1 MVAGSRATGVAMD
14 IGAVLAFLGGVGL
27 FLLGMRLMTDGLQV
41 AAGRTLRAI
50 LAASTRSRL
59 RGLFSGVAITAAVQ
73 SSSAV
78 LFAVIGFVN
87 AGLLNLGQS
96 VGVVYGANLGTTL
109 TSWIVALVG
118 FNVDLRALAL
128 PAIAV
133 GMFLRV
139 LGRQPRRRALGD
151 ALAGFGIFFLGL
163 DVLHETMTADEVAA
177 DWMAGSGEG
186 IPALLLLMFLG
197 IAMTVVMQ
205 SSSAALAVTLTAAGS
220 GLIPLTTAAAM
231 VIGAN
236 VGTTSTAVFASIGA
250 TAPARRVAAAHVA
263 FNVVVAVAA
272 FILLAPLLELSRLA
286 AGALGLAL
294 QPATLLALFHTQTK
308 LLGILL
314 LWPATPA
321 LVRWLER
328 RYRGTEAVAGQPRH
342 LDHTLLET
350 PGLALEAATLEL
362 ARMGEQ
368 AHAAVRQAVNDEG
381 GDEEPQLRSQRQAVT
396 DLGLAIDDFVNRIR
410 RDEAPAEVAEALPEV
425 VRVTH
430 YYQDMAERAVDMAHQ
445 RAAGG
450 EPEDPE
456 LAAAIARLEA
466 GAISELDGALAE
478 PEAWPR
484 KAVKRAFKTFDADYQ
499 EVKAAILRAGSEDR
513 EPVRRVVAALDRISA
528 LRRAVDQGLKA
539 ARYTRR
545 LHRHRDQVLTPDPE
559 DREGEG
565 DEEPVR

>member
-78 LFAVIGFVN
+78 LFAVVGFVN
-87 AGLLNLGQS
+87 AGLLNLAQS

-109 TSWIVALVG
+109 TSWIVALLG

-139 LGRQPRRRALGD
+139 LSQKPRQRALGE
-151 ALAGFGIFFLGL
+151 AVAGFGIFFLGL
-163 DVLHETMTADEVAA
+163 DVLHDTMTAGDVAA

-381 GDEEPQLRSQRQAVT
+381 GDEEPQLRTQRQAVT

>member
-1 MVAGSRATGVAMD
+1 MD

-177 DWMAGSGEG
+177 DWMAGVGSGLPG
-186 IPALLLLMFLG
+186 LLLLTLLG
-197 IAMTVVMQ
+197 IALTVVMQ
-205 SSSAALAVTLTAAGS
+205 SSSAALAVTLTAAGG
-220 GLIPLTTAAAM
+220 GLIPLTAAAAM

-236 VGTTSTAVFASIGA
+236 VGTTSTAIFATIGA

-263 FNVVVAVAA
+263 FNVVVAMVAFA
-272 FILLAPLLELSRLA
+272 LLAPLLELARLA
-286 AGALGLAL
+286 GQAMGMTLA
-294 QPATLLALFHTQTK
+294 PATLLALFHTQTN
-308 LLGILL
+308 LLGIAL

-328 RYRGTEAVAGQPRH
+328 RYRGAEPTAGRPRH
-342 LDHTLLET
+342 LDRTLLET
-350 PGLALEAATLEL
+350 PGLALEAATREL

-381 GDEEPQLRSQRQAVT
+381 GDEAPQLREQRQTVT
-396 DLGLAIDDFVNRIR
+396 DLGLAIDDFVNHIR
-410 RDEAPAEVAEALPEV
+410 RDQAPDEVAEALPEV
-425 VRVTH
+425 LRVTH
-430 YYQDMAERAVDMAHQ
+430 YYQDMAERAVDIASQ

-450 EPEDPE
+450 EPEEPE
-456 LAAAIARLEA
+456 LATAIARLEA
-466 GAISELDGALAE
+466 DAVGLLDSALNE

-484 KAVKRAFKTFDADYQ
+484 KAVKRAFKSFDADYQ
-499 EVKAAILRAGSEDR
+499 EAKAAILRAGSEDR

-539 ARYTRR
+539 ARYTRH
-545 LHRHRDQVLTPDPE
+545 LHRHRDRLLEADPE
-559 DREGEG
+559 DYDIEE
-565 DEEPVR
+565 EEPVR

>member
-1 MVAGSRATGVAMD
+1 MD
-14 IGAVLAFLGGVGL
+14 IGALLAFLGGVGL

-41 AAGRTLRAI
+41 AAGRTLRTI
-50 LAASTRSRL
+50 LAASTRSRA

-78 LFAVIGFVN
+78 LFAVVGFVN
-87 AGLLNLGQS
+87 AGLLNLAQS

-109 TSWIVALVG
+109 TSWIVALAG

-128 PAIAV
+128 PAIAI

-139 LGRQPRRRALGD
+139 LARRPRHRALGE
-151 ALAGFGIFFLGL
+151 AVAGFGIFFLGL
-163 DVLHETMTADEVAA
+163 DVLHETMTAGDTAI
-177 DWMAGSGEG
+177 DWMANAGEG
-186 IPALLLLMFLG
+186 IPALLLLMLLG

-205 SSSAALAVTLTAAGS
+205 SSSAALAVTLTAAGG
-220 GLIPLTTAAAM
+220 GLIPLTAAAAM

-286 AGALGLAL
+286 AGGLALAL
-294 QPATLLALFHTQTK
+294 QPATILALFHTQTK
-308 LLGILL
+308 LLGIAL

-328 RYRGTEAVAGQPRH
+328 RYQGTEAVAGQPRH

-368 AHAAVRQAVNDEG
+368 AHIAVRQAVNDEG
-381 GDEEPQLRSQRQAVT
+381 GDEEPQLREQRQAVT
-396 DLGLAIDDFVNRIR
+396 DLGLAIGDFVNRIR

-430 YYQDMAERAVDMAHQ
+430 YYQDMAERAVDIAAH

-450 EPEDPE
+450 EPEDAE

-466 GAISELDGALAE
+466 QAVSELDAARAD
-478 PEAWPR
+478 PAAWPR
-484 KAVKRAFKTFDADYQ
+484 KAVKRAFKAFDADYQ
-499 EVKAAILRAGSEDR
+499 AVKAAILRAGSEDR

-528 LRRAVDQGLKA
+528 LRRTVDQGLKA

-545 LHRHRDQVLTPDPE
+545 LHRHRDRVLTPDPE
-559 DREGEG
+559 DHDGEG

>member
-1 MVAGSRATGVAMD
+1 MD

-59 RGLFSGVAITAAVQ
+59 RGLLSGVAITAAVQ

-78 LFAVIGFVN
+78 LFAVVGFVN
-87 AGLLNLGQS
+87 AGLLNLAQS

-109 TSWIVALVG
+109 TSWIVALLG

-128 PAIAV
+128 PAIAL

-139 LGRQPRRRALGD
+139 LSSRPRRRALGE
-151 ALAGFGIFFLGL
+151 AVAGFGIFFLGL
-163 DVLHETMTADEVAA
+163 DVLHETMTAGDVALE
-177 DWMAGSGEG
+177 WMAGAGEG
-186 IPALLLLMFLG
+186 VGALLLLALLG

-220 GLIPLTTAAAM
+220 GLIPLTAAAAM

-236 VGTTSTAVFASIGA
+236 VGTTSTAVFTAIGA
-250 TAPARRVAAAHVA
+250 TAPARRVAAAHVV
-263 FNVVVAVAA
+263 FNAVVAVAA
-272 FILLAPLLELSRLA
+272 FALLAPLLELSRLA
-286 AGALGLAL
+286 AGGLGLAL
-294 QPATLLALFHTQTK
+294 QPATVLALFHTQTK
-308 LLGILL
+308 LLGIAL

-328 RYRGTEAVAGQPRH
+328 RYRGREAVAGQPRH
-342 LDHTLLET
+342 LDHTLLEA

-368 AHAAVRQAVNDEG
+368 AHTAVRQAVNDEG
-381 GDEEPQLRSQRQAVT
+381 GDEEPQLREQRQAVT

-410 RDEAPAEVAEALPEV
+410 RDEAPSEVAEALPEV

-430 YYQDMAERAVDMAHQ
+430 YYQDMAERAVDMAAH

-466 GAISELDGALAE
+466 QAVGELDAARAD
-478 PEAWPR
+478 PSAWPR
-484 KAVKRAFKTFDADYQ
+484 KAVKRAFKAFDADYQ
-499 EVKAAILRAGSEDR
+499 AVKAAILRAGSEDR

-545 LHRHRDQVLTPDPE
+545 LHRRRDRILTPDPE
-559 DREGEG
+559 DVDGEGE
-565 DEEPVR
+565 EEPVR